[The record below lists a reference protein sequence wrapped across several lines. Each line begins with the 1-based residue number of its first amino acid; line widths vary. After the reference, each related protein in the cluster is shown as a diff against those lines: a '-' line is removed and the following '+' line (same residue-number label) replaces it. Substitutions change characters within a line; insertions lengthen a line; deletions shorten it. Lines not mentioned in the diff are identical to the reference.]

1 MSSHASP
8 YPDRPAT
15 SPVAEPAAAQ
25 ARANYELSLP
35 NDARLPLARGW
46 LWLGLAA
53 LIGSGL
59 FSILLVASRTPYVNQ
74 WLPSGNF
81 FHIALVLHVDLSV
94 LVWFVA
100 MAGLLWSLYGRP
112 RAAGLGWLALWV
124 TGGGTLA
131 MALAPFLNPGEPI
144 MANYI
149 PVLESPLFLSGL
161 VVFGLGVTLLVLR
174 SLLTTPHIGQQLDGQ
189 GALGFGLNAAGVA
202 TAVALLCFA
211 WSWIVLPTSLH
222 GKAYYEILFWGGGH
236 ALQFT
241 WTLLMLVAWL
251 WLANA
256 CGARIVLSPR
266 ITVLLLLL
274 ALAGVFVTPVAYL
287 AHDVTSVEHRNLLT
301 WAMRLGGGPAI
312 VPVALAAVLGVL
324 TVRLSNDAALRP
336 LRAAL
341 LSSVLLFAAGGVIG
355 VFIHGSNVRIPAH
368 YHGSIVGVT
377 LALMGAVYRILP
389 ALGYQAPQG
398 RMATLQPWLYGMG
411 QLMHIIGL
419 VWSGGYG
426 VQRKVAGTDQVLR
439 STAEVA
445 GMGLMGL
452 GGLIAIIGGLLFV
465 VVVLRAMRQPQ
476 AVSH

>member
-1 MSSHASP
+1 MK
-8 YPDRPAT
+8 RGRK
-15 SPVAEPAAAQ
+15 ELAAA
-25 ARANYELSLP
+25 
-35 NDARLPLARGW
+35 LA
-46 LWLGLAA
+46 LVALGLARA
-53 LIGSGL
+53 MPVGLAPDGSG
-59 FSILLVASRTPYVNQ
+59 
-74 WLPSGNF
+74 
-81 FHIALVLHVDLSV
+81 AL
-94 LVWFVA
+94 
-100 MAGLLWSLYGRP
+100 R
-112 RAAGLGWLALWV
+112 
-124 TGGGTLA
+124 
-131 MALAPFLNPGEPI
+131 
-144 MANYI
+144 
-149 PVLESPLFLSGL
+149 
-161 VVFGLGVTLLVLR
+161 FGLHASVV
-174 SLLTTPHIGQQLDGQ
+174 
-189 GALGFGLNAAGVA
+189 AAGVA
-202 TAVALLCFA
+202 LLAFA
-211 WSWIVLPTSLH
+211 WSLAVVPAELPA
-222 GKAYYEILFWGGGH
+222 KAYYEILFWGGGH

>member
-336 LRAAL
+336 LRSAL